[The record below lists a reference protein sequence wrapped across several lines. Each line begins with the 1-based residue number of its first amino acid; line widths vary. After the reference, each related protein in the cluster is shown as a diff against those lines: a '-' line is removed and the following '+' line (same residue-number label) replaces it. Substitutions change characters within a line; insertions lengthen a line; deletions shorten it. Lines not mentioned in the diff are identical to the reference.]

1 MNITHFSARTFE
13 LEAFATAND
22 ALGGSRHSIKFQ
34 AARLDAATAALAEGS
49 PAICAFANDDIS
61 AATIAALD
69 QANVKLLALRC
80 AGFNQ
85 VDLEAAA
92 EHGIAVARVPAYS
105 PHAVAE
111 HAVALLL
118 TLVRHTHRAF
128 NRVREHNF
136 SLDGLMG
143 FDLHGKTVGIIG
155 AGKIGICFV
164 SIMRGFGCRVL
175 AFDPYPN
182 DELKASGADIVDLD
196 TLLAEADVI
205 SLHCPLNPD
214 TRHLISAEAL
224 SKTKPGLILI
234 NTSRGGVI
242 DTPAVINAL
251 KARTL
256 GGLALD
262 VYEEEGDVFYKD
274 LSGQIMQD
282 EVLARLLTFPNVI
295 VTSHQGFLTREAVR
309 NIAETTLAN
318 ITAFEGGGADAIP
331 KANRVTADQHL
342 AAN

>member
-1 MNITHFSARTFE
+1 MHITHFSARAFE
-13 LEAFATAND
+13 REAFAAAND
-22 ALGGSRHSIKFQ
+22 ALDSPHHITFQ
-34 AARLDAATAALAEGS
+34 ETRLDASTAALAEGS
-49 PAICAFANDDIS
+49 PAECAFANDHVGAD
-61 AATIAALD
+61 TIAAL
-69 QANVKLLALRC
+69 AKVGVKLIALRC

-92 EHGIAVARVPAYS
+92 EHDIAVARVPAYS

-111 HAVALLL
+111 HAVALLM
-118 TLVRHTHRAF
+118 TLVRHTQRAF

-136 SLDGLMG
+136 ALDGLMG

-155 AGKIGICFV
+155 AGTIGICFV
-164 SIMRGFGCRVL
+164 NIMKGFGCRVL

-182 DELKASGADIVDLD
+182 DDLRATGAKLVDLD
-196 TLLAEADVI
+196 TLLAESDVI
-205 SLHCPLNPD
+205 SLHCPLNPR
-214 TRHLISAEAL
+214 THHLIDADAL
-224 SKTKPGLILI
+224 AKTKPGLVLI

-242 DTPAVINAL
+242 DTRAVLEAL

-282 EVLARLLTFPNVI
+282 DVLARLLTFPNVL
-295 VTSHQGFLTREAVR
+295 VTSHQGFLTREAVT
-309 NIAETTLAN
+309 NIADTTLHN
-318 ITAFEGGGADAIP
+318 VTTFERGGQDAIP
-331 KANRVTADQHL
+331 EANRVSADQHV
-342 AAN
+342 AAD

>member
-1 MNITHFSARTFE
+1 MHITHFSARAFE
-13 LEAFATAND
+13 REAFAAANE
-22 ALGGSRHSIKFQ
+22 ALDSPHRITFQ
-34 AARLDAATAALAEGS
+34 ETRLDASTAALAEGS
-49 PAICAFANDDIS
+49 PAVCAFANDDVG
-61 AATIAALD
+61 ADTIAAL
-69 QANVKLLALRC
+69 AEVSVKLIALRC

-92 EHGIAVARVPAYS
+92 KHDIAVARVPAYS

-111 HAVALLL
+111 HAVALLM

-155 AGKIGICFV
+155 AGTIGICFV
-164 SIMRGFGCRVL
+164 NIMKGFGCRVL

-182 DELKASGADIVDLD
+182 DELKNSGAELVDLD
-196 TLLAEADVI
+196 TLLAESDVI

-214 TRHLISAEAL
+214 THHLINADAL
-224 SKTKPGLILI
+224 AKPKPGLVLI

-242 DTPAVINAL
+242 DTRAVLEAL

-282 EVLARLLTFPNVI
+282 DVLARLLTFPNVL
-295 VTSHQGFLTREAVR
+295 VTSHQGFLTREAVT
-309 NIAETTLAN
+309 NIADTTLKNAS
-318 ITAFEGGGADAIP
+318 AFERGGQDAIP
-331 KANRVTADQHL
+331 EANRVSAEQHVAAD
-342 AAN
+342 

>member
-1 MNITHFSARTFE
+1 MHITHFSARAFE
-13 LEAFATAND
+13 REAFADANSKLASPHHID
-22 ALGGSRHSIKFQ
+22 FQ
-34 AARLDAATAALAEGS
+34 EARLDPSTAPLAEGS
-49 PAICAFANDDIS
+49 TAVCAFANDDVS
-61 AATIAALD
+61 ADTIAAL
-69 QANVKLLALRC
+69 ASAGVELIALRC

-155 AGKIGICFV
+155 AGTIGICFV
-164 SIMRGFGCRVL
+164 NIMKGFGCRVL
-175 AFDPYPN
+175 AFDPQPS
-182 DELKASGADIVDLD
+182 DDLRASGAELVDLD
-196 TLLAEADVI
+196 TLLTQADVI
-205 SLHCPLNPD
+205 SLHCPLTPG
-214 TRHLISAEAL
+214 TKHLIDADAL
-224 SKTKPGLILI
+224 AKTKPGLILI

-242 DTPAVINAL
+242 DTRAVLEAL

-282 EVLARLLTFPNVI
+282 DVLARLLTFPNVLI
-295 VTSHQGFLTREAVR
+295 TSHQGFLTREAVT
-309 NIAETTLAN
+309 NIADTTLEN
-318 ITAFEGGGADAIP
+318 VSSFERGGTDAIP
-331 KANRVTADQHL
+331 EANRVTAEHY
-342 AAN
+342 ATT